1 MINCHPNNAYL
12 RCTTE
17 RRVKNQMN
25 TFAVKQS
32 NSQKRK
38 KNSKGKIELARVSHC
53 RGFKIFG

>member
-1 MINCHPNNAYL
+1 
-12 RCTTE
+12 
-17 RRVKNQMN
+17 MN

-53 RGFKIFG
+53 RGFKIWVKLHLMHARHTV